1 MELQE
6 QIQLQEKILEGTLQ
20 VFNQKGLKFT
30 MDDLARQLGISKKTI
45 YTVFRD
51 KEEVFLAMVDYL
63 FASIKQEE
71 EKVVCDDTLS
81 TLEKIR
87 KILGVM
93 PEGYKDVDFRQLYTL
108 KDKFP
113 KIYQKVEEHLETGWE
128 TTIALLEQG
137 MAEGVVRPVRI
148 PILKM
153 MLEASLE
160 QFFQRD
166 VLVQNQISYQEALEE
181 VVNILV
187 DGICVQT
194 LGR

>member
-1 MELQE
+1 ME
-6 QIQLQEKILEGTLQ
+6 LQEKILEGTLQ

-71 EKVVCDDTLS
+71 EKVVHDDTLS

-108 KDKFP
+108 KEKFP
-113 KIYQKVEEHLETGWE
+113 NIYQKVEEHLETGWE

-137 MAEGVVRPVRI
+137 MAEGVVRPVKI

-181 VVNILV
+181 VVDILV
-187 DGICVQT
+187 DGICV
-194 LGR
+194 